1 MAFSF
6 SGIVVVTAQSR
17 LPERR
22 PSRVSFHSAMGQS
35 SRACTAEAGDLEEA
49 DISGLLSMLAS
60 VPDPRDRRAR
70 SIRWNLSWRSASWR
84 RWPGRRITGRSGVTR
99 PTCRRNF
106 WKLGAKWSWF
116 KLRQAAFVRR
126 EVFEISG
133 DRISKENALIITGG
147 KPGEMTAA
155 DVNLHVR
162 KHWGIENKSHYIRDT
177 VYRGDH
183 GQAWPAKDRK
193 SPRLSATSWRS

>member
-1 MAFSF
+1 VA
-6 SGIVVVTAQSR
+6 T
-17 LPERR
+17 L
-22 PSRVSFHSAMGQS
+22 
-35 SRACTAEAGDLEEA
+35 AGAANYREIGSHAA
-49 DISGLLSMLAS
+49 DMPQELLK
-60 VPDPRDRRAR
+60 
-70 SIRWNLSWRSASWR
+70 
-84 RWPGRRITGRSGVTR
+84 
-99 PTCRRNF
+99 
-106 WKLGAKWSWF
+106 KLGAKWSWF

-177 VYRGDH
+177 IYRGDH

-193 SPRLSATSWRS
+193 SSRLSAASWRG